1 MEHLEYL
8 ELRENF
14 KAVIHEWDDE
24 IYIAMIFVDK
34 VHRNSGIGTKYM
46 EEMIDYATRYKK
58 KISLIPSDIFGSNL
72 KKLKKFYTGLGFKQ
86 INKKW
91 YYFT

>member
-1 MEHLEYL
+1 MEYL

-14 KAVIHEWDDE
+14 KSVIHEYDDE

-34 VHRNSGIGTKYM
+34 VCRGKGIGTKYIN
-46 EEMIDYATRYKK
+46 EMIDYATRYKK
-58 KISLIPSDIFGSNL
+58 KISLIPSDIFGGNL
-72 KKLKKFYTGLGFKQ
+72 MKLKKFYKRLGFKQ